1 MPDFEAKV
9 ATLKNNKEVAICQL
23 IGAID
28 TSTLLNF
35 QSALYRLR
43 RQGIKRL
50 VLDMEEISYVNS
62 TGFSVLLKHAELF
75 KKNAGELAI
84 SNMHPKVKLVYEV
97 LGLSPYVTVFP
108 TVEEAVAALT
118 QSKDA
123 ATIPASP
130 PAEGASSD
138 S

>member
-9 ATLKNNKEVAICQL
+9 ATLKNDKEVAVCHL
-23 IGAID
+23 VGAID

-75 KKNAGELAI
+75 KNGAGELAI
-84 SNMHPKVKLVYEV
+84 ARMHPKVQLVFEV
-97 LGLSPYVTVFP
+97 LGLTPYLRLYSA
-108 TVEEAVAALT
+108 VEDAVAAVT
-118 QSKDA
+118 
-123 ATIPASP
+123 
-130 PAEGASSD
+130 GASDAEAVPSGPPNGEAPSD